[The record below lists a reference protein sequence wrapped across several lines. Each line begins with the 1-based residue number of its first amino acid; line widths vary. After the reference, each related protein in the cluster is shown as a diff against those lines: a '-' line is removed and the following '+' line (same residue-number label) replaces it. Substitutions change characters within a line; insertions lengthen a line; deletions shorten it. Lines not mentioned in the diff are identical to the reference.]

1 MRIRAAAAARAFERP
16 DLLEPPPYRVLRLG
30 NVGFPDCTAADLLR
44 LARTCEEQ
52 LDPWPAIGRWLRDV
66 AAAGNGYLKTSGYT
80 LDDLAEARAELWG
93 QRVANGQCCMSPW
106 RCAQRYCPLP
116 L

>member
-1 MRIRAAAAARAFERP
+1 MTIRNRLQDLRIRAAAAARAFERP

-30 NVGFPDCTAADLLR
+30 NVGFPDCTA
-44 LARTCEEQ
+44 
-52 LDPWPAIGRWLRDV
+52 
-66 AAAGNGYLKTSGYT
+66 
-80 LDDLAEARAELWG
+80 EARAELWG